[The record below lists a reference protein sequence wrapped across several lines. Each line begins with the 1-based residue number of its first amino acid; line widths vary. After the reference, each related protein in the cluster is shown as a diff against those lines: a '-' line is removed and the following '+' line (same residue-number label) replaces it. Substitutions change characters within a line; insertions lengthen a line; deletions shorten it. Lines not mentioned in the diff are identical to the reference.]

1 MLNDA
6 TGLKKIYLAA
16 GDTDL
21 RRGMDDALSFL
32 REEDG
37 PNQGTLM
44 GRGWVP
50 ASLQET
56 EQRCLQLATLRRR
69 GVGNIPGTVYDADAR
84 A

>member
-16 GDTDL
+16 GYTDL

-44 GRGWVP
+44 GRGW
-50 ASLQET
+50 ASLS
-56 EQRCLQLATLRRR
+56 R
-69 GVGNIPGTVYDADAR
+69 GAMRPVPCSTPCRNANAKR
-84 A
+84 